1 MRGKTDNINEEMK
14 SPGGAIPNE
23 NPVGLDQSSPAGLDQ
38 SSDENTSVTLIRT
51 GYNREAFRNTF
62 NTDFTELGVN
72 EQDLSFFDPNLAT
85 VEDFFTIYN
94 NLFFIIPKYG
104 EINSHEFLIKESSD
118 YIDYKANQLEI
129 EALLEE
135 IAELRESNLQ
145 LQVDM
150 AGILGAKKEIDKAI
164 EQGRTAAGS

>member
-1 MRGKTDNINEEMK
+1 MQDSSQNINNTE
-14 SPGGAIPNE
+14 INT
-23 NPVGLDQSSPAGLDQ
+23 
-38 SSDENTSVTLIRT
+38 SSDGNTSVTLIRT
-51 GYNREAFRNTF
+51 GYNREEFQNTF
-62 NTDFTELGVN
+62 NTEFTELGVE

-85 VEDFFTIYN
+85 VEDFFNIYN

-118 YIDYKANQLEI
+118 YIDYAANQEEI
-129 EALLEE
+129 KALLSE

-150 AGILGAKKEIDKAI
+150 ASILGAKQEIDKAI
-164 EQGRTAAGS
+164 ETVRNQENPG

>member
-1 MRGKTDNINEEMK
+1 MRGNTDNFNEEMK
-14 SPGGAIPNE
+14 SPGDALPNG
-23 NPVGLDQSSPAGLDQ
+23 NPAGLDQ
-38 SSDENTSVTLIRT
+38 SSDENTSITLIRT
-51 GYNREAFRNTF
+51 GYNREAFNNTF

-94 NLFFIIPKYG
+94 NLFFIIPKRG

>member
-1 MRGKTDNINEEMK
+1 MEDNSQSYN
-14 SPGGAIPNE
+14 NT
-23 NPVGLDQSSPAGLDQ
+23 NQTQLDSSTN
-38 SSDENTSVTLIRT
+38 ENTSVTLIRT
-51 GYNREAFRNTF
+51 GYSREAFNSTF
-62 NTDFTELGVN
+62 NTDFTQLGVS
-72 EQDLSFFDPNLAT
+72 EQDLTFFDPNLAT

-104 EINSHEFLIKESSD
+104 EINSHEYLIKESSD
-118 YIDYKANQLEI
+118 YIDYQANQLEI

-150 AGILGAKKEIDKAI
+150 AGILGAKQEIDKAI
-164 EQGRTAAGS
+164 EQGRQATAQ

>member
-1 MRGKTDNINEEMK
+1 MRGKTDNINEEFK
-14 SPGGAIPNE
+14 SPGGAIPDGN
-23 NPVGLDQSSPAGLDQ
+23 STGLDQ
-38 SSDENTSVTLIRT
+38 SSDENTSITLIRT
-51 GYNREAFRNTF
+51 GYNREAFSNTF

>member
-1 MRGKTDNINEEMK
+1 MRGNTDNFNEEMK
-14 SPGGAIPNE
+14 SPGDALPNG
-23 NPVGLDQSSPAGLDQ
+23 NPAGLDQ
-38 SSDENTSVTLIRT
+38 SSDENTSITLIRT
-51 GYNREAFRNTF
+51 GYNREAFNNTF

-94 NLFFIIPKYG
+94 NLFFIIPKRG

-164 EQGRTAAGS
+164 EQGRNSRRFIK